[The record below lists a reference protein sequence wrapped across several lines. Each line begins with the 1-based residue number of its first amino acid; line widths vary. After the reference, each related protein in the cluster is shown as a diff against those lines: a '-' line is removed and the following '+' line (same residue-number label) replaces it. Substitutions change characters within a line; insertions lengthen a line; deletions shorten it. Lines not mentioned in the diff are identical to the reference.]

1 MTYADI
7 FSAVEADFAAALAKL
22 GHDGMWFASFGEV
35 WVGYEAYDA
44 TQWHSRTPPESP
56 LTAATTES
64 VSDQQSTQQSAGL
77 TYESVAMRQDGDG
90 YLYAPTSGTQASG
103 TAKLGSPWTTSHT
116 RSVISP
122 EMASL

>member
-44 TQWHSRTPPESP
+44 TQWHSRDAAREPP
-56 LTAATTES
+56 
-64 VSDQQSTQQSAGL
+64 
-77 TYESVAMRQDGDG
+77 DGGDNRIRIR
-90 YLYAPTSGTQASG
+90 PTIDPTVGRPN
-103 TAKLGSPWTTSHT
+103 L
-116 RSVISP
+116 
-122 EMASL
+122 